1 MKIEKKKIT
10 ERRPLSIVTKT
21 AIAATLGMAAAFSL
35 NACDD
40 SSSPG
45 SEEPLGGDMPPE
57 DVIPPESSDSQ
68 TAGSSSEAAT
78 PASSNETAGP
88 ETSSETVTPASSSQI
103 VDIPLSHEAVSSSVQ
118 EALSSLMESSS
129 SEAAP
134 ASSEAA
140 PASSAVAPE
149 SSSDVVPPVS
159 SEAAPTSSETAT
171 SSSSYVQ
178 WGPIGSS
185 SSSQNGWVQPRSSSV
200 DYSEECPDND
210 PYCIHVHMCQ
220 DHPEG
225 CMAASMVTTFERD
238 DITG

>member
-1 MKIEKKKIT
+1 MKIEKKKVYGS
-10 ERRPLSIVTKT
+10 RSLST
-21 AIAATLGMAAAFSL
+21 AAKSTLVAALGMAATFAL

-40 SSSPG
+40 SSSTG
-45 SEEPLGGDMPPE
+45 GDDSVEPLGGDVAPQ
-57 DVIPPESSDSQ
+57 DIIPPESSDSQ
-68 TAGSSSEAAT
+68 TATSSSEAAS
-78 PASSNETAGP
+78 PATSSETAGP
-88 ETSSETVTPASSSQI
+88 ETSSETVTPSSSSQI

-118 EALSSLMESSS
+118 EALSSMMESSS

-134 ASSEAA
+134 ASSEVA
-140 PASSAVAPE
+140 PTSSAVAPE
-149 SSSDVVPPVS
+149 SSSNV
-159 SEAAPTSSETAT
+159 AP
-171 SSSSYVQ
+171 SSSSRGV
-178 WGPIGSS
+178 WGDWGDPSS
-185 SSSQNGWVQPRSSSV
+185 SSI

>member
-1 MKIEKKKIT
+1 MKIEKKKISGGK
-10 ERRPLSIVTKT
+10 PLSIATKST
-21 AIAATLGMAAAFSL
+21 LAAVLGMAAAFTL

-68 TAGSSSEAAT
+68 TAGSSSEAVSPT
-78 PASSNETAGP
+78 NSSETAGP
-88 ETSSETVTPASSSQI
+88 ETSSETVTPSSSSKI
-103 VDIPLSHEAVSSSVQ
+103 VDIPLSQEPVSSSVE
-118 EALSSLMESSS
+118 EAISSLMESSS
-129 SEAAP
+129 SV
-134 ASSEAA
+134 AA

-171 SSSSYVQ
+171 SSSSYAQ
-178 WGPIGSS
+178 WGPGNS
-185 SSSQNGWVQPRSSSV
+185 SSSQNGWVKPNSSSV

-210 PYCIHVHMCQ
+210 PYCINYYFCR
-220 DHPEG
+220 DNPSG
-225 CMAASMVTTFERD
+225 CMAGSMVTTFERD

>member
-10 ERRPLSIVTKT
+10 GDKQLSAAAKS
-21 AIAATLGMAAAFSL
+21 AIAVALGMAATFTL

-40 SSSPG
+40 TSSASK
-45 SEEPLGGDMPPE
+45 EEPLGGDMPPE
-57 DVIPPESSDSQ
+57 DIIPPASSDSPE
-68 TAGSSSEAAT
+68 TTSSSSELEST
-78 PASSNETAGP
+78 PSS
-88 ETSSETVTPASSSQI
+88 SSEKI
-103 VDIPLSHEAVSSSVQ
+103 VDIPLSQEPVSSSVE
-118 EALSSLMESSS
+118 EAISSLMESSS
-129 SEAAP
+129 SV
-134 ASSEAA
+134 AA
-140 PASSAVAPE
+140 PASSAIAPE

-210 PYCIHVHMCQ
+210 PYCINYYFCR
-220 DHPEG
+220 DNPSG
-225 CMAASMVTTFERD
+225 CMAGSMVTTFERD
-238 DITG
+238 DVTG

>member
-10 ERRPLSIVTKT
+10 GDKQLSAAAKS
-21 AIAATLGMAAAFSL
+21 AIAVALGMAAAFTL

-40 SSSPG
+40 TVSGG

-57 DVIPPESSDSQ
+57 DVIPPASSDSPE
-68 TAGSSSEAAT
+68 TTSSSSELEST
-78 PASSNETAGP
+78 PSS
-88 ETSSETVTPASSSQI
+88 SSEKI
-103 VDIPLSHEAVSSSVQ
+103 VDIPLSQEPVSSSVE
-118 EALSSLMESSS
+118 EAISSLMESS
-129 SEAAP
+129 
-134 ASSEAA
+134 SSEAA

-210 PYCIHVHMCQ
+210 PYCINYYFCR
-220 DHPEG
+220 DNPSG
-225 CMAASMVTTFERD
+225 CMAGSMVTTFERD
-238 DITG
+238 DVTG